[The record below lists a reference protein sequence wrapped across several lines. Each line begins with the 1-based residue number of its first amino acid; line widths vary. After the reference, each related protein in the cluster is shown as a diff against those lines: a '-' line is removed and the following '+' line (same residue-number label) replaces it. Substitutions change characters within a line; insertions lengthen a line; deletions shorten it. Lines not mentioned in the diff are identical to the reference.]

1 MKKIITVL
9 ILLLEVFLIIYS
21 KEITK
26 EFILTLK
33 IFIYNLM
40 PILFFQ
46 LTITELLKNL
56 NLYKIIPSKI
66 ENFFSLTK
74 NEALIILLSMLSGYP
89 NNIKLLKDKNNEY
102 LNYISNYINPLFIIT
117 VVSKVYLK
125 NIKIGLI
132 ILLSHIISNLILMY
146 LLRSKYTKTKEE
158 HDYNLSISN
167 TLNNTCNALK
177 IILTNLLFIS
187 IFITLL
193 KLTIPI
199 NNIIKAFLIGL
210 VEFSRGIYEISL
222 LNISIYLKG
231 LLITIIITFQS
242 LSIHFQIISIN
253 EKIKYIKFLL
263 YRLLNVLLSIIIYFI
278 LVFLMYKI

>member
-66 ENFFSLTK
+66 EKFFSLTK

-146 LLRSKYTKTKEE
+146 LLRNKYTKTKEE

>member
-33 IFIYNLM
+33 IFMYNLM

-66 ENFFSLTK
+66 EKIFSLTK